1 MMVYPKWLCLLV
13 FLTPFFVGS
22 ALGDLFI
29 YPNKGQSQ
37 QQQERDKFE
46 CHSWAV
52 KQSGFDPMKRPT
64 ASTPPPARESPQG
77 GAGRGAFRGAA
88 VGAAIGGISK
98 KGSAGRGAAAG
109 AVGGTLIG
117 GMRRRDQQKREQQ
130 AQQNWAAQE
139 TARYEQGRNAYDRA
153 QAACLGARGYTVR

>member
-37 QQQERDKFE
+37 EQQERDKFE

-52 KQSGFDPMKRPT
+52 KESGFDPMKRPT
-64 ASTPPPARESPQG
+64 ASTPPPAREAPRG
-77 GAGRGAFRGAA
+77 GASRGAFRGAA
-88 VGAAIGGISK
+88 LGAAIGGISG
-98 KGSAGRGAAAG
+98 KGAGRGAGIG
-109 AVGGTLIG
+109 ALSGGLIG
-117 GMRRRDQQKREQQ
+117 GIRRRDQRSREQQ

-139 TARYEQGRNAYDRA
+139 TARYEQGRNTYDRA
-153 QAACLGARGYTVR
+153 QSACLGARGYTVR

>member
-13 FLTPFFVGS
+13 LLTPFFVDS
-22 ALGDLFI
+22 ALGDVFI

-37 QQQERDKFE
+37 EQQERDKFE

-88 VGAAIGGISK
+88 VGGIGGAIGGDAGKGAAIG
-98 KGSAGRGAAAG
+98 
-109 AVGGTLIG
+109 AVTGTLIG
-117 GMRRRDQQKREQQ
+117 GMRRRDQKNREQQ

-139 TARYEQGRNAYDRA
+139 TARYEQGRNAYNRA
-153 QAACLGARGYTVR
+153 QAACLGSRGYTVR

>member
-1 MMVYPKWLCLLV
+1 MMEYPKWLCLLV

-22 ALGDLFI
+22 ALGDVFI

-52 KQSGFDPMKRPT
+52 RNSGFDPMKRPT
-64 ASTPPPARESPQG
+64 ASTPPPAKEASQG
-77 GAGRGAFRGAA
+77 GAARGAFRGAA
-88 VGAAIGGISK
+88 VGGIGGAIGGDAGKGAAIGAAS
-98 KGSAGRGAAAG
+98 GAM
-109 AVGGTLIG
+109 IG
-117 GMRRRDQQKREQQ
+117 GMRRRSQRKREQQ

-139 TARYEQGRNAYDRA
+139 TAKYEQGRNAYDRA

>member
-1 MMVYPKWLCLLV
+1 MVYSKWLCLLV
-13 FLTPFFVGS
+13 LLTPFFVDS
-22 ALGDLFI
+22 ALGDVFI

-52 KQSGFDPMKRPT
+52 RESGFDPMKRPT
-64 ASTPPPARESPQG
+64 ASTPPPARESQQG
-77 GAGRGAFRGAA
+77 GAGRGALRGAA
-88 VGAAIGGISK
+88 VGAAVGGISRGK
-98 KGSAGRGAAAG
+98 AGRGAAAG
-109 AVGGTLIG
+109 AMGGAMIG
-117 GMRRRDQQKREQQ
+117 GMRRRDQRNREQQ

-139 TARYEQGRNAYDRA
+139 TARYEQGRNTYDRA

>member
-1 MMVYPKWLCLLV
+1 MVCSKWIFLLPLLV
-13 FLTPFFVGS
+13 SLLPGQ
-22 ALGDLFI
+22 ALADLFI

-37 QQQERDKFE
+37 KQQDRDKFE

-52 KQSGFDPMKRPT
+52 RESGFDPMKRPT
-64 ASTPPPARESPQG
+64 ASTPPPAREAPQG
-77 GAGRGAFRGAA
+77 GVGRGAFRGAA
-88 VGAAIGGISK
+88 VGGIGGAIGGDAGKGAAIG
-98 KGSAGRGAAAG
+98 AAT
-109 AVGGTLIG
+109 GTLIG

>member
-1 MMVYPKWLCLLV
+1 MVYPKWLCLLV
-13 FLTPFFVGS
+13 LLTPFFVGS
-22 ALGDLFI
+22 ALGDVFI

-52 KQSGFDPMKRPT
+52 RESGFDPMKRPT
-64 ASTPPPARESPQG
+64 ASTPPPAKEAPQG
-77 GAGRGAFRGAA
+77 GAARGAFRGAA
-88 VGAAIGGISK
+88 VGGIGGAIGGDAGKGAAIG
-98 KGSAGRGAAAG
+98 AAT
-109 AVGGTLIG
+109 GTLIG
-117 GMRRRDQQKREQQ
+117 GLRRRDQQKREQQ

-139 TARYEQGRNAYDRA
+139 TARYEQGRNAYNRA